1 MYDIAILGG
10 DIRQTYMVQI
20 FRKKNLSVITYGLT
34 HPMIQD
40 ICVQGR
46 TMKETIQSSMI
57 LISAIPFSKDGIV
70 IPSLTSAS
78 DMTIDC
84 FLNTAFRG
92 QMLFAGMISPK
103 IRSHCKQM
111 QVEYYD
117 FMEDD
122 CIAIANGI
130 ATAEGAIMEAITKSP
145 GNLHKSQCLVLGFG
159 RCAKT
164 LALKLKGLEANVTI
178 GARKAS
184 DLALANALGFGTVT
198 LDCLDEILPSFD
210 YIFNSIPAL
219 VLDARLL
226 SRISKDAVIIDI
238 ASAPGGLDYKKAKE
252 LELNASLCLGIP
264 GKISPKA
271 SAQILADKVFD
282 HISNRK
288 KG

>member
-1 MYDIAILGG
+1 MYDIAVLGG
-10 DIRQTYMVQI
+10 DIRQAYMVQI
-20 FRKKNLSVITYGLT
+20 FRQKNLSVITYGLT
-34 HPMIQD
+34 HPMIKD
-40 ICVQGR
+40 ICIQGQ
-46 TMKETIQSSMI
+46 TMKETIQSSMT
-57 LISAIPFSKDGIV
+57 LVSAIPFSKDGIV

-84 FLNTAFRG
+84 FLDTAFCG
-92 QMLFAGMISPK
+92 QMLFAGMISPN
-103 IRSHCKQM
+103 IRSHCKQTKIN
-111 QVEYYD
+111 YYD

-130 ATAEGAIMEAITKSP
+130 ATAEGAIMEAILKSS

-164 LALKLKGLEANVTI
+164 LAMKLKGLEAFVTI
-178 GARKAS
+178 AARKAS
-184 DLALANALGFGTVT
+184 DLALSNALGFNTIT
-198 LDCLDEILPSFD
+198 LDCLNEILPSCD

-219 VLDARLL
+219 VLDSHLL
-226 SRISKDAVIIDI
+226 CKVSKEAVIIDI
-238 ASAPGGLDYKKAKE
+238 ASSPGGLDYKKAKE
-252 LELNASLCLGIP
+252 LELNANLCLGIP